1 MTVQTALG
9 KIAVTISF
17 YRKWRWNGDVLS
29 TSSPSGE
36 LIGTVTLD
44 ITNQNATAMVS
55 WDEINSK
62 MNTPTFQLVTNN
74 YQGSCDDATS
84 TCRTNFIYLKIT

>member
-1 MTVQTALG
+1 MEQGMFFQLQAQM
-9 KIAVTISF
+9 A
-17 YRKWRWNGDVLS
+17 
-29 TSSPSGE
+29 E

-74 YQGSCDDATS
+74 YQGSCDDVLPVELTS
-84 TCRTNFIYLKIT
+84 FTAKLPE